1 MRVRFGDL
9 LLDSDTRELRGGDES
24 LHLSL
29 RLQLLLALVESR
41 PRALSKAQLRERLW
55 PNTVVVE
62 ASLANL
68 VGEIRAALR
77 KDACHPRFVRTV
89 QRFGYAFR
97 LDPQPAAAPGHGKPA
112 TVYRLSWPGGRATLT
127 QGEHIVG
134 RDDDA
139 AVRLDSTSVS
149 RRHAAIR
156 ITETGVILED
166 LGSKNGTFIGERRL
180 VSPLPLADGDEFRLG
195 AVRIRLRIPKRPGS
209 TETAEEPV

>member
-89 QRFGYAFR
+89 QRFGCAFPR
-97 LDPQPAAAPGHGKPA
+97 DTELAAGLGHGKPA
-112 TVYRLSWPGGRATLT
+112 TVYRLSWPGGRVTLA
-127 QGEHIVG
+127 QGEHVLG
-134 RDDDA
+134 RDHDVAVPLDA
-139 AVRLDSTSVS
+139 TLVS

-156 ITETGVILED
+156 VTETGVIL
-166 LGSKNGTFIGERRL
+166 I
-180 VSPLPLADGDEFRLG
+180 
-195 AVRIRLRIPKRPGS
+195 
-209 TETAEEPV
+209 